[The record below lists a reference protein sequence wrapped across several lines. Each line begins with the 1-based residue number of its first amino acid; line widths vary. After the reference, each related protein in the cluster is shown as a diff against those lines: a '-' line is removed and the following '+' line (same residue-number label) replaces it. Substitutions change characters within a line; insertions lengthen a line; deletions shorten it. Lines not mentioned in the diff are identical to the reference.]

1 MDDGKL
7 YLLSAFV
14 FILSVLWLRSTL
26 YERKIASIPAVAS
39 SGIWEYYTGGFR
51 YFLRAPEMVQE
62 GYEKYPSKI
71 FRVPTPF
78 AYNFVVSGPILIDE
92 LAGAPESVLSS
103 VEAIKDNFQGEITI
117 GPEVFR
123 NSYHLDVI
131 RTTLTQNLGKCFP
144 DVFDEIGCAVDET
157 LALDGTDWKLTP
169 VFPTVMTL
177 VARTTNRLLVGRPI
191 CRDKEY
197 IKLVVQY
204 TIDVAIRAQLINLLP
219 SVLQPILGPLI
230 SARNQ
235 SIRKG
240 IKHLGSLIEYRL
252 AQEQEFGRDWPDKPN
267 DFISWLLE
275 MAEAQERTVPALVL
289 RILTTNMV
297 AIHPTSSAFT
307 HTLFDLTTHSSHIGP
322 MREEVERVVNE
333 LGWTKAALLR
343 MHKIDSFLR
352 ESQRMHD
359 IGPMTLL
366 RKVQDPNGF
375 KFSDGSVLPFGSTV
389 CAAGRSEHLDPRN
402 YEDAKVFDGFRFSKM
417 REDRDQAGVFNRHMI
432 STGVD
437 HLAFG
442 HKQHACPGR
451 FFAADELK
459 AMLAH
464 ILMNYDIRA
473 EVEGVRPADDV
484 FGIIVVP
491 NRIGKV
497 WVRKRH

>member
-1 MDDGKL
+1 MDDAKL
-7 YLLSAFV
+7 PLLSAVV
-14 FILSVLWLRSTL
+14 FILSVLWLRRAW
-26 YERKIASIPAVAS
+26 YERQIASIPAVGS
-39 SGIWEYYTGGFR
+39 SGIWEWYTGGYR
-51 YFLRAPEMVQE
+51 YLLRAPEMVQE
-62 GYEKYPSKI
+62 GYEKYPGKI
-71 FRVPTPF
+71 FRLPLPF
-78 AYNFVVSGPILIDE
+78 AWNFVLSGPILIDE

-103 VEAIKDNFQGEITI
+103 VEAVKDNLQVEITI
-117 GPEVFR
+117 GPAVFH
-123 NSYHLDVI
+123 NPYHLDVI
-131 RTTLTQNLGKCFP
+131 RSTLTRNLGKCLP
-144 DVFDEIGCAVDET
+144 DVLDEISCAVDDM
-157 LALDGTDWKLTP
+157 LALDGTDWKLVP
-169 VFPTVMTL
+169 VLPTVMTL
-177 VARTTNRLLVGRPI
+177 VARTTNRLLVGLPI
-191 CRDKEY
+191 CRDKDY

-219 SVLQPILGPLI
+219 SVLRPLLGPLI

-252 AQEQEFGRDWPDKPN
+252 AQEQAFGPNWPDKPN

-275 MAEAQERTVPALVL
+275 LAEEQERTVPALVL
-289 RILTTNMV
+289 RILATNMAAV
-297 AIHPTSSAFT
+297 HTASSAFT
-307 HTLFDLTTHSSHIGP
+307 HALFDLTTYPSHIAP
-322 MREEVERVVNE
+322 MRQEVEQVVNE

-359 IGPMTLL
+359 IGPMTLP
-366 RKVQDPNGF
+366 RKVVDPAGF
-375 KFSDGSVLPFGSTV
+375 KFSDGTVLPFGSV
-389 CAAGRSEHLDPRN
+389 VNVAGRSEHLDPRN

-432 STGVD
+432 STSVD

-451 FFAADELK
+451 FFAAEELK

-484 FGIIVVP
+484 FGIVVVP
-491 NRIGKV
+491 NRRGKI